1 MKQSKLRTLVFSA
14 AVAALVAV
22 ATLFLHVPIPME
34 AGYCNLG
41 DGVILA
47 SGALLGPWAAAAAAL
62 GSALADLL
70 LGYMAYAPVTAV
82 IKGAMG
88 LMAGTLYLRAKKAWL
103 RIGWMAL
110 AEILMVGGYFL
121 FECALYGAGAAA
133 GSLPGNLFQGAAGL
147 LVGAALWPLIQ
158 RTTRLLK

>member
-1 MKQSKLRTLVFSA
+1 
-14 AVAALVAV
+14 
-22 ATLFLHVPIPME
+22 
-34 AGYCNLG
+34 
-41 DGVILA
+41 
-47 SGALLGPWAAAAAAL
+47 
-62 GSALADLL
+62 
-70 LGYMAYAPVTAV
+70 
-82 IKGAMG
+82 MG
-88 LMAGTLYLRAKKAWL
+88 LMAGTLCLRAKKAWL

-147 LVGAALWPLIQ
+147 LVGAAPWPLIQ

>member
-82 IKGAMG
+82 RKGAMG
-88 LMAGTLYLRAKKAWL
+88 LMAGLCAPQKA
-103 RIGWMAL
+103 RKP
-110 AEILMVGGYFL
+110 LM
-121 FECALYGAGAAA
+121 AGAAA
-133 GSLPGNLFQGAAGL
+133 VFLAAY
-147 LVGAALWPLIQ
+147 VPLMAKFF
-158 RTTRLLK
+158 RVAGKTLRGE

>member
-1 MKQSKLRTLVFSA
+1 MKKLFEIADRY
-14 AVAALVAV
+14 VAESNWRVL
-22 ATLFLHVPIPME
+22 
-34 AGYCNLG
+34 
-41 DGVILA
+41 
-47 SGALLGPWAAAAAAL
+47 ALLKFCL
-62 GSALADLL
+62 F
-70 LGYMAYAPVTAV
+70 
-82 IKGAMG
+82 AMG
-88 LMAGTLYLRAKKAWL
+88 LMAGTLCLRAKKAWL

-147 LVGAALWPLIQ
+147 LVGAAPWPLIQ